1 MQLLGTDL
9 NHLLRKCNKKFTLK
23 TVLMLADQMIETIK
37 FIHSKEYMH
46 CDIAPRNIMMGTGS
60 EKGKLFFMDFGICRK
75 FSDDQGKHYE
85 YK

>member
-9 NHLLRKCNKKFTLK
+9 GRLLRKFNNKFTLK

-37 FIHSKEYMH
+37 FIHSKKYMH

-60 EKGKLFFMDFGICRK
+60 KKGKLFIMDFGKCRK
-75 FSDDQGKHYE
+75 IYDDQGKHLE
-85 YK
+85 YR